1 MDNDT
6 IIISMEEDNS
16 SDYHSDYL
24 EILQHL
30 KKIHKSNRYN
40 GCFDKISILWSPAYM
55 AANAIYFR
63 SVPNNIIAE
72 VINSENTHELL
83 TNIDDFL
90 NYIFGINDQ
99 DESFKLQL
107 SEYYTIVEDIADAFF
122 S

>member
-24 EILQHL
+24 KIFQNI

-55 AANAIYFR
+55 AAKAIYFR

>member
-1 MDNDT
+1 MDNET

-24 EILQHL
+24 ELLQL
-30 KKIHKSNRYN
+30 IKKIRMNNRFNNAPENLPVYWR
-40 GCFDKISILWSPAYM
+40 SEYL
-55 AANAIYFR
+55 AAKALYFL
-63 SVPNNIIAE
+63 SVPGNIIAG
-72 VINSENTHELL
+72 VVNSENTYELL
-83 TNIDDFL
+83 TNIDDFV

-107 SEYYTIVEDIADAFF
+107 SEYSTIVEDIADAFF